1 MIAVFLIVF
10 FGLMLIVGAPMVA
23 CIVFSALILPVL
35 FGSASPVH
43 FSDIIPWF
51 VNGASANNTGITI
64 VLFMLAGEFM
74 ARGKLTEKIFNTF
87 SYFLGKK
94 KGFLPIISIA
104 TCMFYGAISGSG
116 PATTAAVGGMC
127 YPLLVSMGYDRMF
140 SASILV
146 AAGCLGMVIP
156 PSVPLTGAAAIS
168 GAVLGYEVS
177 LTALYKI
184 AAVAGVAAGFILIA
198 YAYVH
203 CKIHGNGDQE
213 KINTMV
219 DNLRSRS
226 FGSVLSESV
235 WALITPVII
244 LGGIFTGL
252 TDTAQAA
259 AISLVYGILVSVFVY
274 KTVKPSEIIGITIKS
289 LRNGVPLFIMLAAAS
304 IFSGAM
310 TAVEIPTKLADAMVS
325 SGVSGPAL
333 VCLILLFMLI
343 LGTFMDSGGAMQIV
357 VPLVAPLV
365 VAMGMDLYTVL
376 VAIVIAQAIGLTTPP
391 FGLSMFVMCGV
402 AECSVAEISKKLIVP
417 IILLILV
424 AFAVGLFPGLFAWA
438 VPAA

>member
-1 MIAVFLIVF
+1 MIPLFLIAF
-10 FGLMLIVGAPMVA
+10 FGMMIFLGVPMVA
-23 CIVFSALILPVL
+23 CIVFSALLLPL
-35 FGSASPVH
+35 CFGSASPVH
-43 FSDIIPWF
+43 FLDIIDWF

-87 SYFLGKK
+87 SYFLGRK

-127 YPLLVSMGYDRMF
+127 YPLLVSLGYDRMF
-140 SASILV
+140 SAAILV

-168 GAVLGYEVS
+168 GSVLGYDVD
-177 LTALYKI
+177 LIALYKI
-184 AAVAGVAAGFILIA
+184 AAVGGVLAGVILIV
-198 YAYVH
+198 YAYLH
-203 CKIHGNGDQE
+203 CVRHGNGDQQ
-213 KINTMV
+213 KINAMV
-219 DNLRSRS
+219 DALQARS
-226 FGSVLSESV
+226 FGSILKESI
-235 WALITPVII
+235 WAIITPVII
-244 LGGIFTGL
+244 LGGIFTGIA
-252 TDTAQAA
+252 DTAQAA

-274 KTVKPSEIIGITIKS
+274 KTVKPGEIVDITIKCLS
-289 LRNGVPLFIMLAAAS
+289 NGVPLFIMLAAAS

-310 TAVEIPTKLADAMVS
+310 TGIEIPAKLADAMVS
-325 SGVSGPAL
+325 SGVSGSAL
-333 VCLILLFMLI
+333 ICMILLFMLI

-365 VAMGMDLYTVL
+365 VAMGMDLYTCL
-376 VAIVIAQAIGLTTPP
+376 TAIVIAQAIGLTTPP

-402 AECSVAEISKKLIVP
+402 AECSVADISKKLILP
-417 IILLILV
+417 ILLLILV
-424 AFAVGLFPGLFAWA
+424 AFFVGLFPGVFAWA
-438 VPAA
+438 VPA

>member
-1 MIAVFLIVF
+1 MIPLFLVAF
-10 FGLMLIVGAPMVA
+10 FGMMIFLGVPMVA
-23 CIVFSALILPVL
+23 CIVFSALLLPL
-35 FGSASPVH
+35 CFGGASPVH
-43 FSDIIPWF
+43 FLDIVDWF

-87 SYFLGKK
+87 SYFLGRK

-127 YPLLVSMGYDRMF
+127 YPLLVSLGYDRMF
-140 SASILV
+140 SAAILV

-168 GAVLGYEVS
+168 GSVLGYDVD
-177 LTALYKI
+177 LIALYKI
-184 AAVAGVAAGFILIA
+184 AAVGGVLAGVILII
-198 YAYVH
+198 YAYIH
-203 CKIHGNGDQE
+203 CVRHGNGDQA
-213 KINTMV
+213 KINAMV
-219 DNLRSRS
+219 DALQARS
-226 FGSVLSESV
+226 FGSILKESI
-235 WALITPVII
+235 WAIITPVII
-244 LGGIFTGL
+244 LGGIFTGI

-274 KTVKPSEIIGITIKS
+274 KTVKPGEIVDITIKCLS
-289 LRNGVPLFIMLAAAS
+289 NGVPLFIMLAAAS

-310 TAVEIPTKLADAMVS
+310 TGIEIPAKLADAMVS
-325 SGVSGPAL
+325 SGVSGSAL
-333 VCLILLFMLI
+333 ICMILLFMLI

-365 VAMGMDLYTVL
+365 VAMGMDLYTCL
-376 VAIVIAQAIGLTTPP
+376 TAIVIAQAIGLTTPP

-402 AECSVAEISKKLIVP
+402 AECSVADISKKLILP

-424 AFAVGLFPGLFAWA
+424 AFFVGLFPGAFAWA
-438 VPAA
+438 VPA